1 MVIFYKNGVIL
12 VGRFTNEETKKI
24 ISNIETLIAE
34 NCESKMQFYEE
45 SGITSSQYSQWNTGL
60 KNPSLSSLKNIAK
73 YFDVP
78 VEYLVIGDASK
89 TRRPP
94 DNDTHETNYPQREEM
109 RQEMRILFDAAEG
122 VPASAI
128 LEAAALLMRYKEKN
142 Q

>member
-1 MVIFYKNGVIL
+1 M
-12 VGRFTNEETKKI
+12 GRFTKEETRRI
-24 ISNIETLIAE
+24 LDNIEILIAE

-45 SGITSSQYSQWNTGL
+45 SGITSSQYSQWNTGS
-60 KNPSLSSLKNIAK
+60 KNPSLSSLKKIAK

-78 VEYLVIGDASK
+78 VEFLVIGDASK
-89 TRRPP
+89 TIKPT
-94 DNDTHETNYPQREEM
+94 DNDKPDSNYPQREEM